1 MYIFLGLFF
10 SLLGGGVNGVTD
22 QNDFE
27 ILNDF
32 RNGLKNPEL
41 LKWPVRGNDPCG
53 PPSWPHVFCSK
64 NRVTQIQ
71 VQGLGLQGPLP
82 QNLNQLDK
90 LQNLGLQK
98 NKFNGNLPTFSGLS
112 DLQFAYLDFNE
123 FDTIPADFFHGLS
136 NIRVLALDEN
146 PFNQSSGWII
156 PSELAESF
164 QLVNFSCSGCNIVG
178 PLPDFF
184 GKFPSLVSLR
194 LSDNRLSGNI
204 PSTFRDSML
213 QVLWLNDQEGD
224 GMNGPI
230 DVIGTM
236 VGLTSVW
243 LHGNQFTGSIPD
255 DIGRLTSLKELNLN
269 RNRLVGLI
277 PISLANMNLRL
288 LNLNNNMFMGP
299 IPKFKAGN
307 VSYASNSFCQSDPGE
322 QCAPEVTALLDFL
335 HDLNYPDRLASEWS
349 GNDPCQ
355 EPWWGISCNARNE
368 VSVINLQRL
377 GLNGTLSPS
386 LVNLPSLLEI
396 HLEGNNL
403 HGTVPSN
410 LTRLSVLRLL
420 NLSGNN
426 FEPPLPRFRD
436 GVKVVIDGNAKFQ
449 AKGPSPVSTPSPSNS
464 PEMTPNNPSSGEYQP
479 SDSPSSGN
487 SKPNSPNS
495 PISVNTL
502 SPTKPR
508 VLVIAAAAAGSTV
521 STLLAVVLRK
531 VTKDFAQENE
541 LGRGG
546 FGVVYKGELEDGAK
560 LAVKRMMVGV
570 ACNKARYRGR
580 KGLVLL
586 LMSRGVEYLHTLAH
600 QSFIHRD
607 LKSAN
612 ILLDDD
618 FRAKVSDFGLVKL
631 APGRDMSVATR
642 LAGTFGYLAPEYAG
656 RRIQL
661 RSGTDGT
668 PDRASG
674 TRRTPSRRKPILGR
688 VVLADKIQQRIAYCF
703 NRPALDAKEDIYET
717 IYSIATLAGH
727 CTARDPNHRP
737 EMGHA
742 VNVLAQLVEKWKPYE
757 ETDRFSGINMT
768 LPLPQMLK
776 GWQDEEEMDTQD
788 FSQDSKGS
796 IPAKPSGFADSFTSA
811 DAR

>member
-1 MYIFLGLFF
+1 MESYLSLGL
-10 SLLGGGVNGVTD
+10 S
-22 QNDFE
+22 
-27 ILNDF
+27 
-32 RNGLKNPEL
+32 
-41 LKWPVRGNDPCG
+41 
-53 PPSWPHVFCSK
+53 
-64 NRVTQIQ
+64 
-71 VQGLGLQGPLP
+71 
-82 QNLNQLDK
+82 
-90 LQNLGLQK
+90 
-98 NKFNGNLPTFSGLS
+98 
-112 DLQFAYLDFNE
+112 Y
-123 FDTIPADFFHGLS
+123 
-136 NIRVLALDEN
+136 
-146 PFNQSSGWII
+146 
-156 PSELAESF
+156 
-164 QLVNFSCSGCNIVG
+164 
-178 PLPDFF
+178 
-184 GKFPSLVSLR
+184 
-194 LSDNRLSGNI
+194 NRLSGNI

-436 GVKVVIDGNAKFQ
+436 GVK
-449 AKGPSPVSTPSPSNS
+449 
-464 PEMTPNNPSSGEYQP
+464 P

-521 STLLAVVLRK
+521 STLLAVVLAVYCLRKRKRTKNHPAGFVIHPKDSSGHDNTLKIAVVNGSPLEARTSNGGMENAHVIEAGNLLISLQVLRK

-546 FGVVYKGELEDGAK
+546 FGVVYKGELEDGTK
-560 LAVKRMMVGV
+560 LAVKRMVVGV
-570 ACNKARYRGR
+570 ACNKALDEFQSEIEVLSKVRHRHLVSLLGYSVERDER
-580 KGLVLL
+580 LLVYEYMPQGL
-586 LMSRGVEYLHTLAH
+586 
-600 QSFIHRD
+600 
-607 LKSAN
+607 
-612 ILLDDD
+612 
-618 FRAKVSDFGLVKL
+618 
-631 APGRDMSVATR
+631 
-642 LAGTFGYLAPEYAG
+642 
-656 RRIQL
+656 
-661 RSGTDGT
+661 
-668 PDRASG
+668 
-674 TRRTPSRRKPILGR
+674 
-688 VVLADKIQQRIAYCF
+688 
-703 NRPALDAKEDIYET
+703 
-717 IYSIATLAGH
+717 
-727 CTARDPNHRP
+727 
-737 EMGHA
+737 
-742 VNVLAQLVEKWKPYE
+742 
-757 ETDRFSGINMT
+757 
-768 LPLPQMLK
+768 
-776 GWQDEEEMDTQD
+776 
-788 FSQDSKGS
+788 
-796 IPAKPSGFADSFTSA
+796 
-811 DAR
+811 